1 MGDLLEKVLKRF
13 EQTIIITLMALLA
26 MMVALGTFSLIELMV
41 SRLPHHMSQV
51 TDVVTLQEAMQRG
64 FGGLLVVLIGL
75 ELMDTLKHYWAGQHV
90 RVEIVFLVGL
100 IALGRRAPAGED
112 VDQRLVRPQVGPL
125 HPRCLGPHQRRL
137 GSREPP
143 ELHICAD
150 QLAPRAALVGIRPHR
165 ALEERGGFIE
175 ATLLRRPRA

>member
-1 MGDLLEKVLKRF
+1 MGELLEKVLKRF

-100 IALGRRAPAGED
+100 IALGRHVIQIDYAHAPTGEMIGMACMILALAAGYF
-112 VDQRLVRPQVGPL
+112 LVRRSGLTVHRPG
-125 HPRCLGPHQRRL
+125 G
-137 GSREPP
+137 GSPGR
-143 ELHICAD
+143 
-150 QLAPRAALVGIRPHR
+150 
-165 ALEERGGFIE
+165 
-175 ATLLRRPRA
+175 